1 MSPPRNIFRS
11 VAGWAPEAGPGQTPL
26 TRRAFLRAVA
36 AMAAASLVPG
46 VAGCGPLRQRPPVQA
61 EPTPMPLEAQ
71 YPEVPVAPSTPPSP
85 DRLVFF
91 TPEEAATV
99 EALTARILP
108 GTPDDPGA
116 REAGV
121 VTYID
126 HLLSHENGF
135 PEKTYLSPPFAE
147 IYPLPPGAQA
157 PSDDVVWVA
166 ADQVQRYGYQS
177 RLTNRDVYR
186 IGLPAVNAYAEE
198 VYGAPFASLSEEQQ
212 DAVIED
218 MVNGDA
224 TGFEPISSLAFFH
237 TLRKHTSEGMFSD
250 PAYGGN
256 RGFAGWRLIGF
267 PGAQRYYL
275 PEEVTTEGTTRA
287 FQGLHDL

>member
-1 MSPPRNIFRS
+1 
-11 VAGWAPEAGPGQTPL
+11 
-26 TRRAFLRAVA
+26 
-36 AMAAASLVPG
+36 
-46 VAGCGPLRQRPPVQA
+46 
-61 EPTPMPLEAQ
+61 MPLEAQ

-224 TGFEPISSLAFFH
+224 TGFEPIYRWPSSIPCA
-237 TLRKHTSEGMFSD
+237 TSAKACSATRRTGH
-250 PAYGGN
+250 
-256 RGFAGWRLIGF
+256 RGFAGWLIVFGLSAATCRRKYYRGHDLSIQGSTTPRLRTGRRKATGS
-267 PGAQRYYL
+267 PVRGSEPVAL
-275 PEEVTTEGTTRA
+275 PEHR
-287 FQGLHDL
+287 H